1 MNLQSIILT
10 LQYCLET
17 FEQSCSCGLCVP
29 CTQGQE
35 RIKEAIQTLERL
47 TQRSRTVPAETPV
60 QFALERND
68 TRIEFPDRPTLIQF
82 VRELIPS
89 TVLLGEDATT
99 LEIAAMATTRN
110 WALVEYQPD
119 EYVRPGVLLHAALHA
134 LQELLLTTE
143 LNMDDLE
150 DETRQAILRAAD
162 FENLAA
168 LHGFVHDAPPDTIL
182 PTP

>member
-1 MNLQSIILT
+1 MTLQSIIFT

-29 CTQGQE
+29 CTRGQE

-47 TQRSRTVPAETPV
+47 AHRSSAVRAEAQV
-60 QFALERND
+60 RYALEQKD
-68 TRIEFPDRPTLIQF
+68 TRIEFLDRPTLIQF
-82 VRELIPS
+82 IRELMPA
-89 TVLLGEDATT
+89 TLLLGEDAANP
-99 LEIAAMATTRN
+99 EIAAMARTRN
-110 WALVEYQPD
+110 WTLIEYQPG
-119 EYVRPGVLLHAALHA
+119 EFVRPSVLLHAALHA

-162 FENLAA
+162 CENLAA
-168 LHGFVHDAPPDTIL
+168 LHGFVHDAPPDTLL
-182 PTP
+182 PTL